1 MKIITVIMTILLK
14 LGLYIIGSIIYVLA
28 TAFKLLSYTT
38 KIIKLLVI
46 LICVLMSIVIF
57 TLFISDDLEGISLLM
72 IVAFYIFSAVVY
84 SLIYFVNIMSV
95 KLKQTANKCFKI
107 ACNKSKRKKNNNNID
122 NKENDAIGFS
132 ITYTESVNFASKNL
146 AKTDQIQ
153 STND

>member
-84 SLIYFVNIMSV
+84 SLIDFVNIMSV

-107 ACNKSKRKKNNNNID
+107 ACNKSKRKKNNNID

>member
-1 MKIITVIMTILLK
+1 MTILLK

-84 SLIYFVNIMSV
+84 SLIDFVNIMSV
-95 KLKQTANKCFKI
+95 KLKQTA
-107 ACNKSKRKKNNNNID
+107 NKSKRKKNNNNID

>member
-1 MKIITVIMTILLK
+1 M
-14 LGLYIIGSIIYVLA
+14 
-28 TAFKLLSYTT
+28 SYTT

-84 SLIYFVNIMSV
+84 SLIDFVNIMSV

-107 ACNKSKRKKNNNNID
+107 ACNKSKRKKIIIIILII
-122 NKENDAIGFS
+122 KKMML
-132 ITYTESVNFASKNL
+132 SVLVLLIQNL
-146 AKTDQIQ
+146 
-153 STND
+153 